1 MQTESIARGLIQSIF
16 AYALYHTYAHAEAQQ
31 PRQQDGVFTDP
42 LDCRVVARLAAVA
55 PQAKQ
60 TPASFPRRQR

>member
-31 PRQQDGVFTDP
+31 PAGDEHRGENPT
-42 LDCRVVARLAAVA
+42 RREASAR
-55 PQAKQ
+55 
-60 TPASFPRRQR
+60 